1 VPVGAVW
8 LAEDFLAK
16 RAGELHH
23 SVGAVFLLFS
33 LGLGITWR
41 FVVILGDCEDRKH

>member
-1 VPVGAVW
+1 MPVGAVG

-41 FVVILGDCEDRKH
+41 FAVILGDC